1 LKIDRV
7 SIQNFGIIA
16 DINLDISAKEGSL
29 VFLNGRNGRGK
40 TTFQSALRWC
50 FYGDEPAPAKFLSS
64 WSLNRANIGD
74 TLTARVEAEVVMDSA
89 GSLAIIERT
98 QTFQKTDSAIPK
110 RIGQTS
116 LSVKV
121 RKSAAGSLT
130 EVQADPQI
138 WVQNFFPKRLINFF
152 LFDGEMM
159 KNFFDLKVKGAVEN
173 AVREIAGV
181 DRFENISKNMAAVET
196 TLNRKIA
203 KLTGAK
209 AEKINIQL
217 EAQQKLLV
225 DIYKDWQTLD
235 EELKANKAR
244 SEEISSI
251 LAGLEGQADA
261 AERLKYLEKEEQD
274 FKDQRK
280 KAEEDFQSEILTSG
294 TNSLLISA
302 FPEFRKQIDRAKQED
317 WLPPP
322 FEPSRVEKLL
332 EDGECICGT
341 HLTPG
346 DSYTKSLEALIEKH
360 RVSSGVGKVLDSMS
374 REIDLVEQS
383 LLQGWKSIQDKNS
396 VIMNVTSRI
405 ERVQKEKE
413 RLLEIMKGSDA
424 TEIRLLVDEKKALD
438 RRRESLVIDIAR
450 LLGQN
455 ESQTY
460 KVESLQRELAEATE
474 GNKEAEL
481 LQHEARIAR
490 DISEAAGKIH
500 QSAIKQVRQR
510 LQDSFSEKFAVVKK
524 GKFKTEITEDFEV
537 RTLNEFGHET
547 ELSEGEKMM
556 KAYVFAIS
564 LREVINL
571 GFPLVVDTPFGR
583 LDSSNRAELSKML
596 SKFLESEVTQANR
609 QAFFLMQDT
618 EYTPYTK
625 KYFEKL
631 NPIEAYLA
639 KDESFENIKSD
650 LGYGID
656 PDWLLYESWKDWAE
670 GRIS

>member
-1 LKIDRV
+1 MKIDRV

-74 TLTARVEAEVVMDSA
+74 TLTARVEAEVVLDSA

-396 VIMNVTSRI
+396 VIMTVTSRI

>member
-1 LKIDRV
+1 MKIDRV

-50 FYGDEPAPAKFLSS
+50 FYGGEPAPAKFLSS

-396 VIMNVTSRI
+396 VIMTVTSRI

>member
-74 TLTARVEAEVVMDSA
+74 TLTARVEAEVVLDSA

-396 VIMNVTSRI
+396 VIMTVTSRI

>member
-1 LKIDRV
+1 MKIDRV

-74 TLTARVEAEVVMDSA
+74 TLTARVEAEVVLDSA

-294 TNSLLISA
+294 TNSLLIGA

-396 VIMNVTSRI
+396 VIMTVTSRI

-564 LREVINL
+564 LREAINL

>member
-1 LKIDRV
+1 MKIDRV
-7 SIQNFGIIA
+7 SIENFGIIA

-64 WSLNRANIGD
+64 WSLNRLNVGD
-74 TLTARVEAEVVMDSA
+74 TLTARVEAEVVMDTA
-89 GSLAIIERT
+89 GSLAVIERS
-98 QTFQKTDSAIPK
+98 QMFQKTDSALPK
-110 RIGQTS
+110 RVGQTQ
-116 LSVKV
+116 LSVKI

-130 EVQADPQI
+130 EVQADPQM

-181 DRFENISKNMAAVET
+181 DRFDNIAKNMAAVET

-225 DIYKDWQTLD
+225 DIYLEWKELD

-244 SEEISSI
+244 SEEISGI
-251 LAGLEGQADA
+251 LAGLEDQAVA
-261 AERLKYLEKEEQD
+261 AERLKHLEKEEND
-274 FKDQRK
+274 YKEQRIR
-280 KAEEDFQSEILTSG
+280 AEEEFNSEILISG
-294 TNSLLISA
+294 TNSLLIGA
-302 FPEFRKQIDRAKQED
+302 FPEFKKQILRAKQED

-322 FEPSRVEKLL
+322 FEPARIEKLI
-332 EDGECICGT
+332 EDGQCICGT

-346 DSYTKSLEALIEKH
+346 DSHIESLRSLIEKH
-360 RVSSGVGKVLDSMS
+360 RVSSGVGKILDNMS
-374 REIDLVEQS
+374 RQIDLVEQN
-383 LLQGWKSIQDKNS
+383 LQQGWKSIQDKNTA
-396 VIMNVTSRI
+396 IMNISTHIARI
-405 ERVQKEKE
+405 RDEKE

-424 TEIRLLVDEKKALD
+424 TEIRLLVDEKKDLD
-438 RRRESLVIDIAR
+438 RRREPLMLNTAR
-450 LLGQN
+450 RLAQS

-460 KVESLQRELAEATE
+460 KVDMLKKELAEATE
-474 GNKEAEL
+474 GNKEAEV
-481 LQHEARIAR
+481 LQREANIAR
-490 DISEAAGKIH
+490 EISQAAGRIH

-510 LQDSFSEKFAVVKK
+510 LQESFSEKFAVVKK
-524 GKFKTEITEDFEV
+524 GKFRTEITEDFEV
-537 RTLNEFGHET
+537 RTLNEFGNET

-556 KAYVFAIS
+556 KAYVFAIA

-583 LDSSNRAELSKML
+583 LDSPNRAELSKML
-596 SKFLESEVTQANR
+596 SKFLEDEVTRANR

-639 KDESFENIKSD
+639 KDNEFENIKSD

-670 GRIS
+670 GKIS